1 MRRRLTAF
9 LLATLI
15 VLPIVAQANAAEPSA
30 TPGLD
35 ATASTA
41 PTAAADPTPAASAD
55 PAPSAIPGV
64 PTVLPTAPT
73 SPTVPAAP
81 TTPAPP
87 ATSAPADATPVAPA
101 APAGAGAL
109 PKINGG
115 LDATGRYIV
124 VLKSGADTTATVSR
138 LAARADVRTGRTF
151 TRAIRGFSASLDAAQ
166 RRALLRDPDVEAVV
180 PDEIV
185 HLAQT
190 IPTGVSRV
198 GAKLSPVAKIDGLD
212 ERVDADV
219 AIVDTGI
226 GPHPDLNIAGGYN
239 CSSSDRAAW
248 ADDNGHG
255 THVAGTVAAL
265 DNSFG
270 VVGVAPGAR
279 LWAVKILNGDGYG
292 YLSWYVCGL
301 DWILAQRDPNDSS
314 RPLIEAVNMSVAKA
328 GADDAN
334 CGRSNADILHQ
345 AICRL
350 VSGGV
355 TVVAA
360 AANDHASATHRVPA
374 AYNEVITVSALADTD
389 GKPGG
394 LGGKRCYSWGTWDK
408 DDTFA
413 DFSNYGY
420 DVDLIAPGK
429 CIWSTKPGPTYGYSS
444 GTSMAAPA
452 VTGAVALYKASRPL
466 ATPAQVKEALQYL
479 GNLNW
484 KTSTDPDSHH
494 EKLLDVSRLGALG
507 TFSISSAQAPAAGEA
522 GGPVAIPIT
531 IGRSATFFE
540 RVYLQVGTLPSGW
553 SAALDTT
560 SLLGWTADA
569 TTLRLTLP
577 NPTRAGTY
585 HIDVT
590 ASNQGRVLSTRA
602 TVIVENDLPTA
613 KAVTVT
619 FPAKGRM
626 GTGSAPAIISWPA
639 ATDKTSAIA
648 AYEIAFR
655 KNGGAWFTVK
665 STSGSVRS
673 FARSL
678 AFNATYEARLRARD
692 AAGNWSPWVQSSP
705 FRASLVDDRHSS
717 VRYTASWVRTGSSA
731 AINRTLHRSTSL
743 HAKINYTFTGRA
755 ISAVAPFGPGRP
767 KVRVSIDGVYQ
778 RTVDLRRAG
787 TYHRRIFFTKAFTSS
802 GTHRIT
808 LEIVSSGRV
817 QLDAFVVLK

>member
-1 MRRRLTAF
+1 MRRRLAAF

-15 VLPIVAQANAAEPSA
+15 VLPVAASASAAEPSA
-30 TPGLD
+30 TPPPD
-35 ATASTA
+35 ATASTG
-41 PTAAADPTPAASAD
+41 PTPSADPTPEASLD
-55 PAPSAIPGV
+55 PAPSTTPAD
-64 PTVLPTAPT
+64 PTAPP
-73 SPTVPAAP
+73 PTP
-81 TTPAPP
+81 TTPD
-87 ATSAPADATPVAPA
+87 PADATPTAQPESTPA
-101 APAGAGAL
+101 APDPPVVAEPL
-109 PKINGG
+109 PAANGG
-115 LDATGRYIV
+115 LDATGKYIV
-124 VLKSGADTTATVSR
+124 VLKSGTDTAATVGR
-138 LAARADVRTGRTF
+138 IATRADVRADRTF
-151 TRAIRGFSASLDAAQ
+151 SRAIRGFTASLDASQ
-166 RRALLRDPDVEAVV
+166 RRALLKDPNVEAIV
-180 PDEIV
+180 PDEII

-190 IPTGVSRV
+190 TPTGVSRV
-198 GAKLSPVAKIDGLD
+198 GAKLSPVANINGSD

-239 CSSSDRAAW
+239 CSSSNRSAW
-248 ADDNGHG
+248 ADNNGHG

-301 DWILAQRDPNDSS
+301 DWILGQRDPNASS

-334 CGRSNADILHQ
+334 CGNSNKDILHQ

-350 VSGGV
+350 VAGGV

-360 AANDHASATHRVPA
+360 AANDGASASRRVPA

-389 GKPGG
+389 GKAGG
-394 LGGKRCYSWGTWDK
+394 LGGKRCFSWGAWDK

-413 DFSNYGY
+413 NFSNYGY

-452 VTGAVALYKASRPL
+452 VTGAVALYKASRPM

-484 KTSTDPDSHH
+484 KTSTDPDSRH
-494 EKLLDVSRLGALG
+494 EKLLDVSRLGSLG
-507 TFSISSAQAPAAGEA
+507 TFSISAAQAPAVGEG
-522 GGPVAIPIT
+522 GGPAAIPIT
-531 IGRSATFFE
+531 LGRSATFFE
-540 RVYLQVGTLPSGW
+540 RVSLQVGSLPSGW
-553 SAALDTT
+553 SGALDTT
-560 SLLGWTADA
+560 SLLGWTANA

-577 NPTRAGTY
+577 NPTHAGTY

-602 TVIVENDLPTA
+602 TVVVENDLPTA
-613 KAVTVT
+613 KAATVA
-619 FPAKGRM
+619 FVAKART
-626 GTGSAPAIISWPA
+626 GTGSIPAVVTWSA

-648 AYEIAFR
+648 GYEVQFR
-655 KNGGAWFTVK
+655 KNAGAWFTVK
-665 STSGSVRS
+665 STSGTVHS

-678 AFNATYEARLRARD
+678 AFNATYEVRVRARD
-692 AAGNWSPWVQSSP
+692 AADNWSPWAQTPAP
-705 FRASLVDDRHSS
+705 FRASLIDDRHSS
-717 VRYTASWVRTGSSA
+717 VKYTTSWVKTTSSG
-731 AINRTLHRSTSL
+731 AIARTLHRSTSL

-755 ISAVAPFGPGRP
+755 ISAVGPLGPGRA

-778 RTVDLRRAG
+778 ATVDLRRSG
-787 TYHRRIFFTKAFTSS
+787 TYHRRMFYTKAFTSS